1 MIIWLASYPKS
12 GNTWVRN
19 FLSTLFFENS
29 PVQDFSNL
37 KKITTYPRRTQF
49 SKFTSEFNN
58 LSEVSK
64 YWIKTQNLINKE
76 RKVIFLKT
84 HNAFCKI
91 NNLYNFSNKK
101 NTIGTIYIVRDPRN
115 VLTSLKNH
123 NSHENYDITKKM
135 IVNDS
140 FVIGHDNEDKSIN
153 RFNDNK
159 IATFISSWSN
169 HYRSWKNSSNN
180 LIIVKYEDLLKDPVI
195 YFGRIKE
202 YLEKILN
209 IKIQYKKFLN
219 AIDESEFL
227 KLKDKEKIMGFEESP
242 FNKNK
247 KKVVFF
253 NLGPNNNWKKIL
265 DYKTADYI
273 KSKFENEMKE
283 LDYI

>member
-19 FLSTLFFENS
+19 FLSILFFENG

-37 KKITTYPRRTQF
+37 KKITIYPSRTQF

-58 LSEVSK
+58 LNEVSK
-64 YWIKTQNLINKE
+64 YWIKTQNLINEE

-91 NNLYNFSNKK
+91 NNLYNFSNIK

-123 NSHENYDITKKM
+123 YSHENYEITKKM

-140 FVIGHDNEDKSIN
+140 FVIGLGNEEKSIN

-159 IATFISSWSN
+159 IATHISSWSN

-209 IKIQYKKFLN
+209 IKIRYKKFLN
-219 AIDESEFL
+219 AIDESKFL
-227 KLKDKEKIMGFEESP
+227 KLKDKEKKMGFEESP
-242 FNKNK
+242 FNKNN

-273 KSKFENEMKE
+273 KSKFENDMKE